1 MTRQRNTQEYDGSLN
16 DFIDRVRSEFGKQF
30 PGVAGDYPWV
40 TDVFNDSVIVRSGDQ
55 YYRVRMTVTDEAII
69 FAKRLEWELVRL
81 SYVAETLT
89 RQRLSDVMLV
99 WEFKGKYPDVPIA
112 TGVDYDA
119 LVEGDSDPVFVTLPI
134 GKANVKSGNKRFYDD
149 KFVAELERQVLA
161 NKPVGLMGHL
171 SAEARATEFPSEA
184 VHWVGARRVGELLW
198 GKGYVPPGDA
208 RARLKRYRASG
219 KKIATSIDAMLEG
232 IWDDDVQAYRMK
244 ADTLRL
250 YQIDIAPADRAGIAD
265 LAAVPHFT
273 TEMSGSGNYQE
284 DYMDK
289 LQAIRELTAD
299 DAQLLPAAVRNAVL
313 GAATPAPEVAQVAE
327 IRKALGLDD
336 KADPVQAVTELCRQH
351 AEQEK
356 QAVTTKITELVSA
369 GIQIETLRP
378 LVQELVT
385 ARNPQTVQEAETVT
399 KQVLESEAV
408 KGLLAG
414 HVRETMGPAQTKPVQ
429 GQNGK
434 GGKAGRYFS
443 IPAKED

>member
-89 RQRLSDVMLV
+89 HQRLSDVMLV

-184 VHWVGARRVGELLW
+184 VHWIGARRVGELLW

-219 KKIATSIDAMLEG
+219 KKIATSIDAMVEG
-232 IWDDDVQAYRMK
+232 IWD
-244 ADTLRL
+244 
-250 YQIDIAPADRAGIAD
+250 
-265 LAAVPHFT
+265 
-273 TEMSGSGNYQE
+273 
-284 DYMDK
+284 
-289 LQAIRELTAD
+289 
-299 DAQLLPAAVRNAVL
+299 
-313 GAATPAPEVAQVAE
+313 
-327 IRKALGLDD
+327 
-336 KADPVQAVTELCRQH
+336 
-351 AEQEK
+351 
-356 QAVTTKITELVSA
+356 
-369 GIQIETLRP
+369 
-378 LVQELVT
+378 
-385 ARNPQTVQEAETVT
+385 
-399 KQVLESEAV
+399 
-408 KGLLAG
+408 
-414 HVRETMGPAQTKPVQ
+414 
-429 GQNGK
+429 
-434 GGKAGRYFS
+434 
-443 IPAKED
+443 